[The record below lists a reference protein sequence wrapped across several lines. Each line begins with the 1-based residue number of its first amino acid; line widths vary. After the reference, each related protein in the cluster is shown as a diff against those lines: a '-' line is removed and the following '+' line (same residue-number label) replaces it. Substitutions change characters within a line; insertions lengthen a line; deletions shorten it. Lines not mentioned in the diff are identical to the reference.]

1 MNNEKQKA
9 VAEGLFD
16 AGWDNDSV
24 AEYMDL
30 DEIQVEEWRDEFD
43 ALSGIEEDQA
53 LTQEAIDLRKSE
65 LEFQKLKFEVE
76 QREKQDQEL
85 RAKRG
90 KVISMK
96 KLFVFL
102 KSNSQGFKWKF
113 EEFSLYIRKLRT
125 LQTQV
130 EELCGHDIEVF
141 DNLFM
146 WNRLQD
152 LIDKLQE
159 LLQEYEEGDT
169 IKMNFDE
176 NDILFLDE
184 ALEIED
190 FDEEVEEEIEEE
202 TSLSGL
208 LEDEIKP
215 SKY

>member
-1 MNNEKQKA
+1 MDNQKQKGI
-9 VAEGLFD
+9 AEGLFD
-16 AGWDNDSV
+16 ASWDNESI
-24 AEYMDL
+24 AHYLEL
-30 DEIQVEEWRDEFD
+30 DESLVEQWRDEYD
-43 ALSGIEEDQA
+43 TLNGIAEDQA

-65 LEFQKLKFEVE
+65 LEFQKLKFDAE
-76 QREKQDQEL
+76 QREKLEQEL

-113 EEFSLYIRKLRT
+113 EELSLYIRKLRT

-141 DNLFM
+141 ENLFM

-159 LLQEYEEGDT
+159 LLQQYEEGDT

-215 SKY
+215 SRY

>member
-1 MNNEKQKA
+1 
-9 VAEGLFD
+9 
-16 AGWDNDSV
+16 
-24 AEYMDL
+24 
-30 DEIQVEEWRDEFD
+30 
-43 ALSGIEEDQA
+43 
-53 LTQEAIDLRKSE
+53 
-65 LEFQKLKFEVE
+65 
-76 QREKQDQEL
+76 
-85 RAKRG
+85 
-90 KVISMK
+90 
-96 KLFVFL
+96 
-102 KSNSQGFKWKF
+102 
-113 EEFSLYIRKLRT
+113 
-125 LQTQV
+125 
-130 EELCGHDIEVF
+130 
-141 DNLFM
+141 
-146 WNRLQD
+146 